1 MCTSLHAVSV
11 HAHVFRKKNP
21 RYFHSIFS
29 YCPISLSLFHDFLER
44 VAFTKLHFHFLTS
57 SSTAPT
63 TVHRNPPD
71 THNPSRSNSDFSPDF
86 SVVPDASEH
95 SLFNSLLLRVSHDF
109 PPMSLAPAQT
119 FTSSSPSAFCSPLN
133 SSCSSE
139 FRLCRSLLTLG
150 EFNSSQCCPYT
161 KSVLIILKCRHLAQI
176 LL

>member
-1 MCTSLHAVSV
+1 MLLQYMHKCSR
-11 HAHVFRKKNP
+11 RKTQDTFILP
-21 RYFHSIFS
+21 LATA
-29 YCPISLSLFHDFLER
+29 PSLFLSFTIFLER
-44 VAFTKLHFHFLTS
+44 VVFTKLHFHFLTS
-57 SSTAPT
+57 SSTAHT

-71 THNPSRSNSDFSPDF
+71 THNPSPSNSDFSPDF

-95 SLFNSLLLRVSHDF
+95 SLFNSLLPRVSYDF
-109 PPMSLAPAQT
+109 PPISLGPAQT
-119 FTSSSPSAFCSPLN
+119 FTSSSRSAFCSSLN

-161 KSVLIILKCRHLAQI
+161 KSVLIILKCRLLAEI